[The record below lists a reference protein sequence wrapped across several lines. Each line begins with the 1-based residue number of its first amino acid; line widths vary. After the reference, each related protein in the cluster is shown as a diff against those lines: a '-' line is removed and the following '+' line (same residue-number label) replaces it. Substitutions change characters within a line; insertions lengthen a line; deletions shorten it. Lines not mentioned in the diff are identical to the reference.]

1 MRDLKLSNGTSALD
15 ALLRHRRVA
24 LFIVLGFLLVG
35 VALSLSLK
43 PRFKASGTI
52 SISPQYFQNPITR
65 NFMPEITDPNE
76 RKAEREALIQK
87 ALDVQFL
94 DSLFPSSA
102 NTASP
107 VDAAKRRQTLAKAI
121 EVTPMQASAYQ
132 ISVVLGSREEAL
144 TVVNRALSSI
154 KAMLVEERRAEYAR
168 LRDTVAAQIRA
179 LVLASNRSRTRLAG
193 IVSASRPEMLREA
206 EGLERDIQDQLHVF
220 SDGHPLIKSMN
231 ARLKT
236 LKERIAEQTEDAS
249 AAATHEKSPG
259 QARLGT
265 GVTFEDSAQRLSYED
280 LVQKYEYINILL
292 SLESSPDTPY
302 ISIIKTPEMPIAP
315 ISPNRP
321 LILFWSLLAGIMAAL
336 IGILALEWLHHS
348 PASKA
353 AASHSALEAGKAF
366 ERHEHLDSPPRMS
379 H

>member
-107 VDAAKRRQTLAKAI
+107 VDAAKRRQTFAKAI

-132 ISVVLGSREEAL
+132 ISVVLGSREEG
-144 TVVNRALSSI
+144 
-154 KAMLVEERRAEYAR
+154 RAEYAR

-179 LVLASNRSRTRLAG
+179 LVLASNRSRTHLAG